1 MQREGDRKIL
11 GSGLRLGGLGD
22 SLRKLGTLDWVLY
35 RMAAAVLPVIVSVTL
50 STERGDQ
57 SKEKVA
63 IGKKKKKKKNSHNFQ
78 PREGL

>member
-1 MQREGDRKIL
+1 MVTILEGNPGHCRGKVIERKIL

-50 STERGDQ
+50 STERGDW
-57 SKEKVA
+57 SKYKSA
-63 IGKKKKKKKNSHNFQ
+63 IGK
-78 PREGL
+78 